1 MILRIG
7 PARPP
12 GLCAIIGPALIRSL
26 CLVLFYAVLTVL
38 LTPVIL
44 ACILAGVRDPLL
56 AVGLWAVRV
65 SRRVLG
71 VRVGVEG
78 LERFDPRRPHIF
90 MPNHASF
97 MDGPL
102 VMSLIR
108 GAPRVILKKSVLR
121 VPVLGLGMRHVGFV
135 PVDRKGA
142 AGGKKSIARAAA
154 LVRERGYSFLIF
166 PEGTRTRDGRLQPFR
181 RGGFFLAL
189 ASGAPVVPVTVRGT
203 FALMPKGQWYARRGR
218 VSVIFHDPVPVA
230 GLGEEAMAGLMETV
244 RRAILSGM
252 EERT

>member
-1 MILRIG
+1 MTAG
-7 PARPP
+7 
-12 GLCAIIGPALIRSL
+12 CAIIGPALISSL
-26 CLVLFYAVLTVL
+26 FLVLFYAVLVLL

-44 ACILAGVRDPLL
+44 VCIIVGVRDPLI

-71 VRVGVEG
+71 IKVEVAG
-78 LERFDPRRPHIF
+78 LEKFDPRQPHIF

-102 VMSLIR
+102 VMMLIR
-108 GAPRVILKKSVLR
+108 GTPRVILKKSILR

-154 LVRERGYSFLIF
+154 LIRERGYSFLIF
-166 PEGTRTRDGRLQPFR
+166 PEGTRSRDGGLHSFR

-189 ASGAPVVPVTVRGT
+189 ASGAPIVPVTIRGT
-203 FALMPKGQWYARRGR
+203 FELMPKGQWYARRGK
-218 VSVIFHDPVPVA
+218 VAVAFHEPVAVA
-230 GLGEEAMAGLMETV
+230 GLTAENMGGLMETV

-252 EERT
+252 EGRE

>member
-1 MILRIG
+1 
-7 PARPP
+7 
-12 GLCAIIGPALIRSL
+12 LIRSL
-26 CLVLFYAVLTVL
+26 FLAVFYAVLIVL

-44 ACILAGVRDPLL
+44 VCMLIGVRDPLI
-56 AVGLWAVRV
+56 AIGLWAVRV

-71 VRVGVEG
+71 IRIEVEG

-90 MPNHASF
+90 MPNHGSF

-102 VMSLIR
+102 VMMLIR
-108 GAPRVILKKSVLR
+108 GTPRVILKKSILR

-142 AGGKKSIARAAA
+142 AGGKRSIARAAA
-154 LVRERGYSFLIF
+154 LIHERGYSFLIF
-166 PEGTRTRDGRLQPFR
+166 PEGTRSRDGKLQPFR

-189 ASGAPVVPVTVRGT
+189 ASGAPLVPVTVRGT
-203 FALMPKGQWYARRGR
+203 FELMPKGQWYARRGR
-218 VSVIFHDPVPVA
+218 VGVTFHDPVPVA
-230 GLGEEAMAGLMETV
+230 GLSEEAMGGLMETV

-252 EERT
+252 EAAASKPPAEG

>member
-1 MILRIG
+1 
-7 PARPP
+7 
-12 GLCAIIGPALIRSL
+12 LISSL
-26 CLVLFYAVLTVL
+26 VLLLFYAVLVVL

-44 ACILAGVRDPLL
+44 GCMLVGVRDPLI

-71 VRVGVEG
+71 IKVEVAG
-78 LERFDPRRPHIF
+78 LETFDPRRPHIF

-102 VMSLIR
+102 VMRLIP
-108 GAPRVILKKSVLR
+108 GTPRVILKKSILR

-154 LVRERGYSFLIF
+154 LIRERGYSFLIF
-166 PEGTRTRDGRLQPFR
+166 PEGTRSRDGKLRSFR

-189 ASGAPVVPVTVRGT
+189 ASGVPIVPVTIRGT
-203 FALMPKGQWYARRGR
+203 FELMPKGQWYARRGK
-218 VSVIFHDPVPVA
+218 VAVTFHQPVPVA
-230 GLGEEAMAGLMETV
+230 GLTAEAIGGLMETV

-252 EERT
+252 EGKE